1 MMALLR
7 NCGVSAAT
15 LAVLFAAPASAQVSK
30 SGYVLPATLALE
42 AAVEAERS
50 CAANGYAVTVV
61 VVDVSGAQKV
71 LYRGDHSTIHTREAA
86 FRKAYT
92 AITLGPIFKQ
102 ETTSGLAKLVAG
114 SPAMPSFL
122 TVPNVLFL
130 PGGVDIMAGD
140 EAVAAI
146 GVSGAPGGEKD
157 EACAQVG
164 IAKIKDKLPK

>member
-7 NCGVSAAT
+7 NCGLSAVA
-15 LAVLFAAPASAQVSK
+15 LAMLCAAPASAQVSK

-42 AAVEAERS
+42 AALEAERVCTS
-50 CAANGYAVTVV
+50 NGYAVNVV
-61 VVDVSGAQKV
+61 VVDVSGVIKV
-71 LYRGDHSTIHTREAA
+71 QYRGDHSTIHTRESA
-86 FRKAYT
+86 FRKAYS

-114 SPAMPSFL
+114 SPAMSSFL
-122 TVPNVLFL
+122 TIPNVLFL
-130 PGGVDIMAGD
+130 PGGVNIMAGD

-146 GVSGAPGGEKD
+146 GVGGAPGGDKD
-157 EACAQVG
+157 EACAQAG